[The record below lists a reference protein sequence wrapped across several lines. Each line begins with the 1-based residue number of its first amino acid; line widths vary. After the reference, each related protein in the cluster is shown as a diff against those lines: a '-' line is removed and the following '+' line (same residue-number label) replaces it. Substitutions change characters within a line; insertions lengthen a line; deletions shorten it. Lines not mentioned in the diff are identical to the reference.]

1 MSVLQSMLR
10 GDQNP
15 ILLLI
20 VQIGLI
26 LGLSRLL
33 GLIVVRVHQPQ
44 VVGEMLAGLML
55 GPSLF
60 GWLFPQAAA
69 TVFPPASIAYL
80 NILSQIGVI
89 YFLFLVGLELDLNLL
104 RNRGRTAVIISQA
117 SILTPLVLGG
127 GLAVILYDRLLSS
140 APH

>member
-1 MSVLQSMLR
+1 MGFLQAMLQ

-20 VQIGLI
+20 VQVGLI

-33 GLIVVRVHQPQ
+33 GLLVIRLHQPQ

-60 GWLFPQAAA
+60 GWLFPRAAA
-69 TVFPPASIAYL
+69 MVFPTASIPYL
-80 NILSQIGVI
+80 NVLSQLGVI

-104 RNRGRTAVIISQA
+104 RNRG
-117 SILTPLVLGG
+117 
-127 GLAVILYDRLLSS
+127 
-140 APH
+140 

>member
-1 MSVLQSMLR
+1 MSVLQSMLE

-33 GLIVVRVHQPQ
+33 GLVVVRVHQPQ

-60 GWLFPQAAA
+60 GWLFPRAAA
-69 TVFPPASIAYL
+69 MVFPATSVGYL
-80 NILSQIGVI
+80 NVLSEVGVI
-89 YFLFLVGLELDLNLL
+89 YFLFLVGLELDLKLL
-104 RNRGRTAVIISQA
+104 RNRGR
-117 SILTPLVLGG
+117 
-127 GLAVILYDRLLSS
+127 
-140 APH
+140 